1 MTTFHFILT
10 QIVRMQRIYS
20 MAPFPLPSLAELREK
35 YTYNIT
41 PFSASVKPVRS
52 LAVKEEEEGDD
63 GTDMKCFNGIFPSH
77 SHYQSDS
84 GEISRQSSTSVK

>member
-1 MTTFHFILT
+1 MLCVAI
-10 QIVRMQRIYS
+10 QRIYS

-52 LAVKEEEEGDD
+52 SAAKQEAEIDD

-77 SHYQSDS
+77 HTDS
-84 GEISRQSSTSVK
+84 GRRLICQNVI